1 MLKFI
6 AIFLVV
12 VASIFVAGCASKTTT
27 TLNDTQ
33 GALEQVTPVAIPTP
47 AMHTQVPEAQVAGL
61 FIEFEDGTTE
71 SEVKAIVKAVL
82 DNYNMT
88 VNTIDYNYSI
98 MPSRYYIIV
107 DKAKIMDIRD
117 ELRKEEIWTDPAIAD
132 LKKGNY
138 YIITVP
144 EQIIHDKNFLM
155 ILGKNN
161 LQVKKSVLCYICFGD
176 GYKNGI
182 LVEDA
187 TRITDELKANKKVLI
202 ANPEGQ
208 AAGFLIQFEDGTT
221 EPEVKAILENYNM
234 TLNYSIDCNADNGGY
249 KYYIKVQ
256 KDNLPDVVKD
266 GLRKDE
272 NWTDPVLPYF
282 TKGDYIIYPVTEQAI
297 QDKNFLEILKRHNL
311 QVKKFVW
318 CLINFGDYPSN
329 LVRGRYVFRMKYEL
343 ETNEKILTVDPNYVV
358 Y

>member
-1 MLKFI
+1 MKRMLKVI
-6 AIFLVV
+6 AILLVV

-27 TLNDTQ
+27 TLKNTQ
-33 GALEQVTPVAIPTP
+33 GTLEQVTPVAIPQP
-47 AMHTQVPEAQVAGL
+47 AMQTQVSEAQVAGL

-98 MPSRYYIIV
+98 MPSRYYIKV

-117 ELRKEEIWTDPAIAD
+117 ELRKEKIWTDPAIAD

-161 LQVKKSVLCYICFGD
+161 LQVKKSVLCYIYFGG

-187 TRITDELKANKKVLI
+187 TRITDEIKANKKVLTVT
-202 ANPEGQ
+202 PDMPVYGL
-208 AAGFLIQFEDGTT
+208 LIEFEDGT
-221 EPEVKAILENYNM
+221 
-234 TLNYSIDCNADNGGY
+234 
-249 KYYIKVQ
+249 YI
-256 KDNLPDVVKD
+256 
-266 GLRKDE
+266 R
-272 NWTDPVLPYF
+272 
-282 TKGDYIIYPVTEQAI
+282 
-297 QDKNFLEILKRHNL
+297 
-311 QVKKFVW
+311 QVDIRF
-318 CLINFGDYPSN
+318 
-329 LVRGRYVFRMKYEL
+329 
-343 ETNEKILTVDPNYVV
+343 
-358 Y
+358 